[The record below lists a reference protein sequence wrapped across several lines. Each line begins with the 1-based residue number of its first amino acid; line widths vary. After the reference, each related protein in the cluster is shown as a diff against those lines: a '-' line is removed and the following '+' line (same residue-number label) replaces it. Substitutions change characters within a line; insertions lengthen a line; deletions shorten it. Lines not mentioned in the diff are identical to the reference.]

1 MSEHVSNE
9 DEMLVSLYEALKHG
23 KSAREAS
30 TVALDTREYMK
41 LKKQQS
47 RARERAELEK
57 GVVPFNAKT
66 SRDALADAALAILA
80 TDADGA
86 SHIRKVLRQIFSDKP
101 GAPLRIEADAR
112 SGKLKPRFLK

>member
-1 MSEHVSNE
+1 MSDYVSNE
-9 DEMLVSLYEALKHG
+9 DELMFSLYKALKHG
-23 KSAREAS
+23 KSEQAAS
-30 TVALDTREYMK
+30 SVALNTREYMK
-41 LKKQQS
+41 LKKRQS

-66 SRDALADAALAILA
+66 ARDALADAAMAILA

-86 SHIRKVLRQIFSDKP
+86 THIRKVLRQIFNDKP